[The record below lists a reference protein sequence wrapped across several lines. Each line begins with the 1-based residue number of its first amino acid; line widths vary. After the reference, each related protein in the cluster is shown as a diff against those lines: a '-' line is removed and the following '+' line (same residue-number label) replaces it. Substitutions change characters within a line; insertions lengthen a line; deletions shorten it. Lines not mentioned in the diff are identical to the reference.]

1 MYRDRRDISDR
12 LHIPDLAEEL
22 ILGIDMIRILRKER
36 QEIKFLC
43 RELRFLAVDP
53 DAPCRLVNFQ
63 TADLDDVV
71 LVQVRPDQPV
81 ISGQMR
87 LHARDQLTRRKRLRD
102 VIVCAKPEPANLVD
116 IVLLCTDHEDR
127 CVSGFADLT
136 ADLET
141 VHPGQHQVQYVEVIV
156 LGERLCKTLA
166 PVCLYIDLK
175 ARELQIVLLQAR
187 AF

>member
-71 LVQVRPDQPV
+71 LVQ
-81 ISGQMR
+81 S
-87 LHARDQLTRRKRLRD
+87 LSYL
-102 VIVCAKPEPANLVD
+102 
-116 IVLLCTDHEDR
+116 DR
-127 CVSGFADLT
+127 CAFTRATSS
-136 ADLET
+136 
-141 VHPGQHQVQYVEVIV
+141 
-156 LGERLCKTLA
+156 LGENGF
-166 PVCLYIDLK
+166 VM
-175 ARELQIVLLQAR
+175 
-187 AF
+187 